1 MALDKGP
8 SEEEL
13 ARALARFVTEPVGGY
28 GLDLDRNN
36 SPLQAAARAQIQQM
50 TREIARDVVGA
61 STSIKDVLEGHVKRA
76 IEEALRDDAY
86 LRKIVTDAVAKALVT
101 RGSDDDADA

>member
-28 GLDLDRNN
+28 GLDRGN
-36 SPLQAAARAQIQQM
+36 SPLQSAARAQIQQM
-50 TREIARDVVGA
+50 TREIARDVVSA
-61 STSIKDVLEGHVKRA
+61 STSIKGVLEGHVKRA
-76 IEEALRDDAY
+76 VEEALRDDAY

-101 RGSDDDADA
+101 RGSDDNADA